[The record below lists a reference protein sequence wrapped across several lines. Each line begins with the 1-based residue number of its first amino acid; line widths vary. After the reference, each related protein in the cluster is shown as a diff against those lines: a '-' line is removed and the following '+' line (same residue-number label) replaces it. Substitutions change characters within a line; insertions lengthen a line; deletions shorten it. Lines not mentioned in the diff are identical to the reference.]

1 MKKNEQMR
9 LLEPVE
15 LMLQWNRYCDAHD
28 MEGDCILLN
37 EDRTYVEA
45 FDNEQQAMKEIL
57 NSQSPEFMRNEGF
70 LVNVWNDDGTYKGMM
85 YVPEPEIWNFID
97 FEKD

>member
-1 MKKNEQMR
+1 MKKIEQMR

-37 EDRTYVEA
+37 DDQTYVEA
-45 FDNEQQAMKEIL
+45 FDNEEQAMREIL
-57 NSQSPEFMRNEGF
+57 NSGSPEFKRNEGF
-70 LVNVWNDDGTYKGMM
+70 LVNVWNDDGTYKGML
-85 YVPEPEIWNFID
+85 YVPESEVWNHID